1 MHSRRP
7 CKARR
12 LRSQR
17 FVESMMHRSDDFLNT
32 AELDYDGFKDMLRKD
47 WGRYT
52 PTAIE
57 PEAFTGRVRARSVC
71 GFLAMDLTCN
81 AHSIERTYATFAL
94 MIWSTT
100 MPRSRLP
107 AGRRSFRTIGSS
119 RSGPAMSSS

>member
-1 MHSRRP
+1 
-7 CKARR
+7 
-12 LRSQR
+12 
-17 FVESMMHRSDDFLNT
+17 MHRSDDFLNA

-57 PEAFTGRVRARSVC
+57 PEAFTGRVRARTVC

-81 AHSIERTYATFAL
+81 AHSIERTVRDVR
-94 MIWSTT
+94 TT

-119 RSGPAMSSS
+119 RSGPAMSSSSIRRGP